1 MKSLLNHQ
9 VSDRLPVRIWNP
21 NHLQVRQYAEA
32 SGDFNPIHLDDNYAR
47 QAGLGG
53 VIVHG
58 MLTMA
63 QMAAMLTDWIGK
75 EGDVSKL
82 NVRFE
87 QIVRPG
93 DTIKCSGVIKAR
105 LKNTLVCDLE
115 AYNHKEERVLS
126 GMAHILLKPT
136 IAVRW
141 QQRLGL
147 AVALI
152 EDPPVLLLDEP
163 V

>member
-1 MKSLLNHQ
+1 MKSLLNYQ
-9 VSDRLPVRIWNP
+9 VTDRLPVRVWAP
-21 NHLQVRQYAEA
+21 DHVQVRQYAEA

-75 EGDVSKL
+75 EGELSKF

-93 DTIKCSGVIKAR
+93 DTIKCSGFIRAR
-105 LKNTLVCDLE
+105 SESTLVCDLE
-115 AYNHKEERVLS
+115 ANNQKEQRVLS
-126 GMAHILLKPT
+126 GLAHISIQL
-136 IAVRW
+136 
-141 QQRLGL
+141 
-147 AVALI
+147 
-152 EDPPVLLLDEP
+152 
-163 V
+163 